1 VATLKDLRGQTLGQY
16 TIIEQIGAGGMATVF
31 RAHQPSLNRNVALK
45 ILPPQIAEKE
55 GFTERFEREAQAI
68 GNLHHPN
75 ILPVYDF
82 GEDKGY
88 GYIAMRYVPN
98 AKTLG
103 DWMKSQLAEKQI
115 LEFIRQIASALDYAH
130 QAGIVHRDVKPSN
143 ILMDGEWVLL
153 SDFGLAKLMASPSQ
167 LTGTGAGIG
176 TPAYMSPEQAQGEA
190 VDHRTDIYALGII
203 LFEMLTGQ
211 IPHKAETPLA
221 TVVKRISEPA
231 PSPRLLNPDIPHA
244 VESVL
249 LKVLAVKPAERF
261 NRADDFAQALYD
273 AFAAP
278 PSYGLSGATL
288 SVPKPLSLSNKQ
300 ENPAL
305 PISSPVLTP
314 SQPEG
319 RHTAEVIAMTLLGVV
334 ALCALGG
341 ILLSLMTESNGQ
353 ISNLAMASSCFGLLF
368 ASLSSIGLIWFRKQQ
383 SFTSGW
389 LALGLVSWFV
399 GVSLLGLGGFALLSP
414 GEGRSFTENA
424 GFTVLFCFAPGGIL
438 ALLGLVL
445 YGYARRQPTS
455 SVSLAQASL
464 TSQPP
469 LQNDKL
475 RRAEEYRQHILHLI
489 EQKRG
494 TPLADQLA
502 LIPPKLDLWQVHL
515 QQLVK
520 RLQSLETNSLLR
532 RDLREVPDAINRLQ
546 AELMAESNPHLR
558 AQMAETLAGH
568 QEHQRQLKSL
578 MDLLHRTELEIEETL
593 ANIGAIYSQ
602 LQMLEFKDIDNSR
615 AKRLSADIDEQA
627 ARLGDLLA
635 AMDEVYV
642 DKLG

>member
-1 VATLKDLRGQTLGQY
+1 MATLKDLIGQTLGQY

-45 ILPPQIAEKE
+45 ILPPHIAEKE
-55 GFTERFEREAQAI
+55 GFTERFAREAQAI

-103 DWMKSQLAEKQI
+103 DWMKGQLAEAQI
-115 LEFIRQIASALDYAH
+115 LEFIRQIAGALDYAH
-130 QAGIVHRDVKPSN
+130 QAGIIHRDVKPGN
-143 ILMDGEWVLL
+143 ILMDGEWLLL
-153 SDFGLAKLMASPSQ
+153 SDFGLAKLMTSPSH
-167 LTGTGAGIG
+167 LTGTGDGIG

-244 VESVL
+244 VEAVL
-249 LKVLAVKPAERF
+249 LKTLAVKPAERF
-261 NRADDFAQALYD
+261 NSAGDFVQALRV

-278 PSYGLSGATL
+278 PAYDLSGATM
-288 SVPKPLSLSNKQ
+288 SVPKPLNLGSKQ
-300 ENPAL
+300 ESPAL
-305 PISSPVLTP
+305 PLSSPVLAL

-319 RHTAEVIAMTLLGVV
+319 RHTVEVIAMTLLGVV
-334 ALCALGG
+334 ALCGLGG
-341 ILLSLMTESNGQ
+341 VLLSLITESNGQ
-353 ISNLAMASSCFGLLF
+353 VSNLAMASSCGGLLF
-368 ASLSSIGLIWFRKQQ
+368 ASLSSIGLIWFRQQ
-383 SFTSGW
+383 RSFTSGW
-389 LALGLVSWFV
+389 LALGLISWFV

-414 GEGRSFTENA
+414 GENNTFTQNA
-424 GFTVLFCFAPGGIL
+424 GFTVLFCFAPGGLL
-438 ALLGLVL
+438 ALLGLAL
-445 YGYARRQPTS
+445 YGYARRQPLPS
-455 SVSLAQASL
+455 LSLAQNSVSAH
-464 TSQPP
+464 TSP
-469 LQNDKL
+469 QNDKL
-475 RRAEEYRQHILHLI
+475 RRAEEYRQHILRLI
-489 EQKRG
+489 EQKKG
-494 TPLADQLA
+494 TSLADQLA
-502 LIPPKLDLWQVHL
+502 LIPPKLDLWQIHL

-520 RLQSLETNSLLR
+520 RLQSLETNSVLR
-532 RDLREVPDAINRLQ
+532 RDLREVPDAITRLQ
-546 AELMAESNPHLR
+546 AELTTESNPHLR
-558 AQMAETLAGH
+558 AQMSETLAGH
-568 QEHQRQLKSL
+568 QEHQRQLKTL
-578 MDLLHRTELEIEETL
+578 TDLLHRTELEIDETL

-602 LQMLEFKDIDNSR
+602 LQQLEFKDMEGSR
-615 AKRLSADIDEQA
+615 ARRLSADIDEQA

-635 AMDEVYV
+635 AMDEVYT
-642 DKLG
+642 DKFG

>member
-1 VATLKDLRGQTLGQY
+1 MATLKDLSGQTLGQY

-82 GEDKGY
+82 GEDRGY

-103 DWMKSQLAEKQI
+103 DWMKSPLAKEQI

-153 SDFGLAKLMASPSQ
+153 SDFGLAKLMASPSH

-231 PSPRLLNPDIPHA
+231 PSPRLLNPEIPHA
-244 VESVL
+244 VEAVL
-249 LKVLAVKPAERF
+249 LKALAVKPAERF
-261 NRADDFAQALYD
+261 NRAGDFVQALQA

-278 PSYGLSGATL
+278 PSYELSGATI

-300 ENPAL
+300 ESPAL
-305 PISSPVLTP
+305 PISSPVLAP

-319 RHTAEVIAMTLLGVV
+319 RHTADVIAMTVLGMI
-334 ALCALGG
+334 ALCASGG
-341 ILLSLMTESNGQ
+341 ILLSLVMESNSQ
-353 ISNLAMASSCFGLLF
+353 ASNLAMASNCFGLLF
-368 ASLSSIGLIWFRKQQ
+368 ASLSTIGLIWFRKQR

-389 LALGLVSWFV
+389 LALGLIAWFI

-414 GEGRSFTENA
+414 GEGNTFTENA

-445 YGYARRQPTS
+445 YGYARRQPVP
-455 SVSLAQASL
+455 SVSLAQNPLS
-464 TSQPP
+464 SQPP
-469 LQNDKL
+469 IQNEKL
-475 RRAEEYRQHILHLI
+475 RRAEEYRQHILRLI
-489 EQKRG
+489 EQKKG

-520 RLQSLETNSLLR
+520 RLQVLETNSLLR
-532 RDLREVPDAINRLQ
+532 RDLREVPDAITRLQ
-546 AELMAESNPHLR
+546 AKLTTESDPYLR
-558 AQMAETLAGH
+558 VQMAETLAGH
-568 QEHQRQLKSL
+568 QEHQRQLKTL
-578 MDLLHRTELEIEETL
+578 TDLIHRTELEIDETL

-602 LQMLEFKDIDNSR
+602 LQQLEFKDIESSR

>member
-1 VATLKDLRGQTLGQY
+1 
-16 TIIEQIGAGGMATVF
+16 MATVF

-55 GFTERFEREAQAI
+55 GFTQRFEREAQAI

-103 DWMKSQLAEKQI
+103 DWMKSPLVKEQI

-244 VESVL
+244 VEAVL
-249 LKVLAVKPAERF
+249 LKALAVKPADRF
-261 NRADDFAQALYD
+261 NRAGDFVQVLQA

-278 PSYGLSGATL
+278 PSYELSGATL
-288 SVPKPLSLSNKQ
+288 SIPKPLSLSNKQ
-300 ENPAL
+300 ESPVL
-305 PISSPVLTP
+305 PISPPALAP
-314 SQPEG
+314 PRPEG
-319 RHTAEVIAMTLLGVV
+319 RHTAEVVVLTLLGVV
-334 ALCALGG
+334 ALCG
-341 ILLSLMTESNGQ
+341 I
-353 ISNLAMASSCFGLLF
+353 
-368 ASLSSIGLIWFRKQQ
+368 
-383 SFTSGW
+383 
-389 LALGLVSWFV
+389 
-399 GVSLLGLGGFALLSP
+399 
-414 GEGRSFTENA
+414 
-424 GFTVLFCFAPGGIL
+424 
-438 ALLGLVL
+438 
-445 YGYARRQPTS
+445 
-455 SVSLAQASL
+455 
-464 TSQPP
+464 
-469 LQNDKL
+469 
-475 RRAEEYRQHILHLI
+475 
-489 EQKRG
+489 
-494 TPLADQLA
+494 
-502 LIPPKLDLWQVHL
+502 
-515 QQLVK
+515 
-520 RLQSLETNSLLR
+520 
-532 RDLREVPDAINRLQ
+532 
-546 AELMAESNPHLR
+546 
-558 AQMAETLAGH
+558 
-568 QEHQRQLKSL
+568 
-578 MDLLHRTELEIEETL
+578 
-593 ANIGAIYSQ
+593 
-602 LQMLEFKDIDNSR
+602 
-615 AKRLSADIDEQA
+615 
-627 ARLGDLLA
+627 
-635 AMDEVYV
+635 
-642 DKLG
+642 